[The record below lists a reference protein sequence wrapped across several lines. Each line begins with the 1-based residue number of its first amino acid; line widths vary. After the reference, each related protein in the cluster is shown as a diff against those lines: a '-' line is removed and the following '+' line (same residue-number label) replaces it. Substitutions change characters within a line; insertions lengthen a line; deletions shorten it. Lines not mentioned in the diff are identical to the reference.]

1 MMRNK
6 FTRKTKK
13 WLKAT
18 LLTGAVTAF
27 VAFVLV
33 VVMILANYVQEEE
46 TNSIPNNLTESV
58 VSYQPLIERHLKEMG
73 KEAYTAVIM
82 ALMMQESGGRGNDP
96 MQASE
101 SYCGEIGCIS
111 DPEVSIDKGI
121 DYFVNV
127 LEKTDG
133 DVKLAL
139 QSYNFGEGFI
149 DYVKENGGSYTQV
162 LAIAFS
168 KLKYEELKDT
178 GDYSCIRTEAEA
190 YDACYGDI
198 YYVDAVMS
206 YYPSALA
213 KTSET
218 VQVAQ
223 IGLETN

>member
-1 MMRNK
+1 MVRK
-6 FTRKTKK
+6 FNRTTKK
-13 WLKAT
+13 WMKAIM
-18 LLTGAVTAF
+18 LTGVAAAS
-27 VAFVLV
+27 VAFLLVLIMV
-33 VVMILANYVQEEE
+33 LANYVKEEE
-46 TNSIPNNLTESV
+46 TVSTPNNLAEAVT
-58 VSYQPLIERHLKEMG
+58 SYQPLIEEHLKDVD
-73 KEAYTAVIM
+73 KEEYTAVIM

-111 DPEVSIDKGI
+111 DPKVSIDKGV
-121 DYFVNV
+121 DYFINV

-139 QSYNFGEGFI
+139 QSYNFGAGFI
-149 DYVKENGGSYTQV
+149 NYVKENGGSYTQV
-162 LAIAFS
+162 LAIDFS
-168 KLKYEELKDT
+168 KQKYEELKDT

-198 YYVDAVMS
+198 YYVDAVMK

-213 KTSET
+213 ETSET

-223 IGLETN
+223 ISIEAN